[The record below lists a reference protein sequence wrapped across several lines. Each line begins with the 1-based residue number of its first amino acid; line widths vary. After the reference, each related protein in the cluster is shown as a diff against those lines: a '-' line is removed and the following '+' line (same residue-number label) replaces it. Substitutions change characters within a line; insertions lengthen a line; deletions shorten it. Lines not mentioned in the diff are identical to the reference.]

1 MKPGKLSQTVWNRS
15 VQKQLNRD
23 QEHAFL
29 LHPSKAEMCT
39 AMRPGP
45 GRLSLT
51 ASASVF
57 GQAPSL
63 GVYAVASAVN
73 DLAARGAQPMG
84 ITAQITLPAEAEEP
98 FLKELLRQMEG
109 LCRRLDISIA
119 GIQAEVS
126 PAVTQA
132 MLQVTALGQAKEDGI
147 LRLADAAPGQDIVLC
162 GYIGLEG
169 MLRILDECRGEL
181 GRRFAPGFLRQA
193 KALEDRLIQLEAIR
207 MASGFATAMQQVGS
221 GGILGTLWEVAE
233 AAHVGLA
240 ADLKKMSI
248 RQETVE
254 ICEYYHLNPYQM
266 TSAGCILMIT
276 EHGERLVQAL
286 NRGGARA
293 GVLGVT
299 TAGNARVVTSGEE
312 RRFLDRPAPDELMR
326 WWTKRLSETG

>member
-1 MKPGKLSQTVWNRS
+1 MTRIEQKEAKKMKIIQAALDLFVERGYYGTKTSQISR
-15 VQKQLNRD
+15 R
-23 QEHAFL
+23 A
-29 LHPSKAEMCT
+29 
-39 AMRPGP
+39 
-45 GRLSLT
+45 
-51 ASASVF
+51 
-57 GQAPSL
+57 
-63 GVYAVASAVN
+63 
-73 DLAARGAQPMG
+73 G
-84 ITAQITLPAEAEEP
+84 IS
-98 FLKELLRQMEG
+98 EG
-109 LCRRLDISIA
+109 LLFHYF
-119 GIQAEVS
+119 
-126 PAVTQA
+126 PT
-132 MLQVTALGQAKEDGI
+132 KEI
-147 LRLADAAPGQDIVLC
+147 LLEELVN
-162 GYIGLEG
+162 IGLEG

-207 MASGFATAMQQVGS
+207 IASGFATAMQQVGS

-326 WWTKRLSETG
+326 WWAERLL